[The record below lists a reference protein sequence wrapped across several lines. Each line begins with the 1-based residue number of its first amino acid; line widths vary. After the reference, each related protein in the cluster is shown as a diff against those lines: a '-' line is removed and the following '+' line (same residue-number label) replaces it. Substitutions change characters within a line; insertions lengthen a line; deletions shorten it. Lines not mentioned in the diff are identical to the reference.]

1 MRLHLRPS
9 VVNGVRNSTDHCFD
23 LFVSP

>member
-9 VVNGVRNSTDHCFD
+9 VVNGVRNSTNHCFD